1 MIKFFKTIVICIL
14 TGFISSCA
22 QVLQPVALKINTQ
35 DRSLQEKFNVIEKT
49 LTITEARAQKNAPYV
64 REVLKNGRGA
74 EARPIPEKLALI
86 SNFPENDTPFIY
98 RIGIG
103 DTLTFSKLVENNRS
117 PFDTQDKWPKQQVRS
132 KYKLGIGDTLVLTLI
147 KKTETITPI
156 APNNTETDQNLIRSS
171 QQNDNTIIS
180 TGRIGSDGS
189 VLLLEVGRLEASGKS
204 LNELRSEVRNILI
217 RNGVSPRFQLE
228 ISEFQSQKAYL
239 TVNEKSQVIFLADKR
254 TTARD
259 ILAAAEVGFIP
270 GVKTRVRLQ
279 RDGLEYIM
287 SLRDIFSDTA
297 PEIDIIS
304 LDHLFVETSA
314 ASIVTNTSVVDNEG
328 SVVFEGVGKIK
339 AVGLSLDE
347 LRNKIENLIQ
357 QLPDSQNAFQIQIT
371 NFASQTALLRIPG
384 QPSGVTPITD
394 TPKALEE
401 VLANSVLSSDGSNI
415 TRINLQRK
423 SKSYFFTLDDLLN
436 PNTEKVYLQ
445 PNDRVTVETLSYK
458 ENKVFILGGVDPQ
471 IFTIN
476 PTKRETLADILFT
489 SSGVLSSSSAK
500 RSEVYLLRGSNPVI
514 AYHLDAQNPTR
525 LIVADAMELRP
536 NDILYVAEQPI
547 VSFNRTL
554 ATILPLRILL
564 RDIGDNNIP

>member
-1 MIKFFKTIVICIL
+1 MIRFFKTIVACIL
-14 TGFISSCA
+14 IGLISNCS
-22 QVLQPVALKINTQ
+22 QVLQPVELKINTQ
-35 DRSLQEKFNVIEKT
+35 DSSLQEKFTVIEKT
-49 LTITEARAQKNAPYV
+49 LTITEAKMQKNAPYV
-64 REVLKNGRGA
+64 RQVLKNGRGK
-74 EARPIPEKLALI
+74 EARSIPENLALK
-86 SNFPENDTPFIY
+86 SNFPKNVDPFVY

-103 DTLTFSKLVENNRS
+103 DTLTFSRLIENNRS
-117 PFDTQDKWPKQQVRS
+117 RTDTQKNWPEKQVTS
-132 KYKLGIGDTLVLTLI
+132 KYRLGVGDTLVLTLI
-147 KKTETITPI
+147 KTTESITPI
-156 APNNTETDQNLIRSS
+156 APNNTETDGNLIISS

-217 RNGVSPRFQLE
+217 RNGVSPRFQME

-239 TVNEKSQVIFLADKR
+239 TVNEVSQVIFLADKR
-254 TTARD
+254 TTAKD
-259 ILAAAEVGFIP
+259 ILAAAGVGFIP
-270 GVKTRVRLQ
+270 GVITRVRLQ
-279 RDGLEYIM
+279 RDGKEYIM

-314 ASIVTNTSVVDNEG
+314 ASIITNTSVVDNEG

-339 AVGLSLDE
+339 TAGLSLDE
-347 LRNKIENLIQ
+347 LRNRIEKLIQ

-371 NFASQTALLRIPG
+371 NFASQTALVRIPG
-384 QPSGVTPITD
+384 QSGGIIPITD
-394 TPKALEE
+394 IPIALEE
-401 VLANSVLSSDGSNI
+401 VLANSVLTVDGSNI
-415 TRINLQRK
+415 VRINLQRN

-436 PNTEKVYLQ
+436 SNTKKVYLQ

-458 ENKVFILGGVDPQ
+458 ENKVFILGGVGPQ

-489 SSGVLSSSSAK
+489 SSGVLSSSNAK
-500 RSEVYLLRGSNPVI
+500 RSEVYLLRGSDPVI

-547 VSFNRTL
+547 ASFNRTL
-554 ATILPLRILL
+554 ATILPIRILL
-564 RDIGDNNIP
+564 RDIEDNNIP